1 MIETDSVFAGFFAI
15 RQSINMP
22 PHPTAE
28 RAMYPDAATTPPANA
43 RWRFDHINL
52 QAGDSAPLKALFGDV
67 MGLRPGYRPPFPFP
81 GDWLYRD
88 DQAWLHLVDAPPAQ
102 GEAVRFAHIAFRT
115 DEPAGQLLARVRGT
129 GLEHEV
135 AFVPEEN
142 CVQIFVR
149 LPGGLVIELDADG
162 DAADTHPAGYDSR
175 LALTQSPA

>member
-1 MIETDSVFAGFFAI
+1 M
-15 RQSINMP
+15 NP
-22 PHPTAE
+22 NP
-28 RAMYPDAATTPPANA
+28 ATPAPSAA

-52 QAGDSAPLKALFGDV
+52 HARDSAPLKTLFGDV

-88 DQAWLHLVDAPPAQ
+88 DQAWLHLVTAPPEQ
-102 GEAVRFAHIAFRT
+102 GAAVRFAHIAFRT
-115 DEPAGQLLARVRGT
+115 DEPAAALLDRVRSA

-135 AFVPEEN
+135 AVVPEDN

-162 DAADTHPAGYDSR
+162 AADDAAGGDYDSR
-175 LALTQSPA
+175 LALAQSPE